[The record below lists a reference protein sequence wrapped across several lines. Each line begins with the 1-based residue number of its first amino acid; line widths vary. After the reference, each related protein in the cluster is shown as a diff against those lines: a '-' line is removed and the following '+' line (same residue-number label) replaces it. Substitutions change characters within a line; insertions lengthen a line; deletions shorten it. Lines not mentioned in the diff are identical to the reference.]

1 MKRIVCEEC
10 KRAYDFERDD
20 FCPRCGAFN
29 PPVKT
34 WGVDG
39 QGNVVRVDGVNE
51 ENHGASFVHREV
63 HREKAVRR
71 ALGMD
76 WNKAKGVRRPAAPPR
91 RQPPG
96 SGAKG
101 SGQNRALLWVAVI
114 VGFFSFVLPLLVALL
129 ELFFS
134 F

>member
-1 MKRIVCEEC
+1 MKRIICEDC

-76 WNKAKGVRRPAAPPR
+76 WNKAKAARRPMPPSR
-91 RQPPG
+91 RQPE
-96 SGAKG
+96 SGAQAG
-101 SGQNRALLWVAVI
+101 SRNRALIWAAVI
-114 VGFFSFVLPLLVALL
+114 VGFFSLVMPLLAELIGLL
-129 ELFFS
+129 FS
-134 F
+134 

>member
-39 QGNVVRVDGVNE
+39 QGNVVRVDGDRKSV
-51 ENHGASFVHREV
+51 V
-63 HREKAVRR
+63 
-71 ALGMD
+71 
-76 WNKAKGVRRPAAPPR
+76 
-91 RQPPG
+91 
-96 SGAKG
+96 
-101 SGQNRALLWVAVI
+101 
-114 VGFFSFVLPLLVALL
+114 
-129 ELFFS
+129 
-134 F
+134 